1 MLNVLSINALLL
13 VEPAVSAAQDG
24 AGISLAAVFV
34 VGFLAAAGLGSI
46 AWYNSRRPTGWENKE
61 RPDVVP
67 EVDPNPHV

>member
-1 MLNVLSINALLL
+1 MLNINALFL

-24 AGISLAAVFV
+24 AGVPLAAVFV

-46 AWYNSRRPTGWENKE
+46 AWYNSRRPTGWEGKE
-61 RPDVVP
+61 RPDIVP